1 MKLTQYQ
8 YELCTF
14 LNNCVYNE
22 LAYPPYLH
30 MTNRVVKASGLRM
43 EIFDLREG
51 IFVVICGTNSLKDW
65 LANFKVALGI
75 VPNQHK
81 QALAIVKD
89 ELCKAQVKGKPL
101 ICSGHSLGS
110 GIVEYCIANLGNI
123 EYDNY
128 MGIGYNGCGV
138 KHLGGYVKKGKM
150 INVGTSR
157 DILNGITER
166 LPFKKY
172 MQHFTPLNIVKDT
185 TTWNPIKSHSN
196 FEVMMKCNIKTIVE
210 GIDNL

>member
-1 MKLTQYQ
+1 MKITQYQ

-14 LNNCVYNE
+14 LNNCVYSE
-22 LAYPPYLH
+22 LAYTPYLH
-30 MTNRVVKASGLRM
+30 MTNRIVKVSGLRV
-43 EIFDLREG
+43 EIFDLKDG
-51 IFVVICGTNSLKDW
+51 IFVVICGTNSFVDW

-75 VPNQHK
+75 TPNQHK

-138 KHLGGYVKKGKM
+138 AHLGGYVKKGKM

>member
-1 MKLTQYQ
+1 MKITQYQ

-43 EIFDLREG
+43 EIFDLKNG
-51 IFVVICGTNSLKDW
+51 IFVVVCGTNSLVDW
-65 LANFKVALGI
+65 IANFKVALGI
-75 VPNQHK
+75 TPRQHK

-101 ICSGHSLGS
+101 IITGHSLGS
-110 GIVEYCIANLGNI
+110 GIVEYCIANLGNV

-128 MGIGYNGCGV
+128 IGIGFNGCGV
-138 KHLGGYVKKGKM
+138 KHLGGYVKEGKM
-150 INVGTSR
+150 LNVGTSK

-166 LPFKKY
+166 LPFKNYLK
-172 MQHFTPLNIVKDT
+172 HFSPLNIVRDST
-185 TTWNPIKSHSN
+185 T
-196 FEVMMKCNIKTIVE
+196 
-210 GIDNL
+210 

>member
-1 MKLTQYQ
+1 MKLTQHQ

-30 MTNRVVKASGLRM
+30 MTNRIVKLSGLRM
-43 EIFDLREG
+43 EIFNLREG

-89 ELCKAQVKGKPL
+89 ELCKAQIKGKSL
-101 ICSGHSLGS
+101 IVAGHSLGG
-110 GIVEYCIANLGNI
+110 GIAEYCIANLGNV

-128 MGIGYNGCGV
+128 IGNRLQWMWCSTFGWLS
-138 KHLGGYVKKGKM
+138 KTGK
-150 INVGTSR
+150 TAQR
-157 DILNGITER
+157 R
-166 LPFKKY
+166 Y
-172 MQHFTPLNIVKDT
+172 
-185 TTWNPIKSHSN
+185 KS
-196 FEVMMKCNIKTIVE
+196 
-210 GIDNL
+210 

>member
-1 MKLTQYQ
+1 MKLTQHQ

-30 MTNRVVKASGLRM
+30 MTNRVVKASGLRL
-43 EIFDLREG
+43 EIFDLRDG
-51 IFVVICGTNSLKDW
+51 IFIVICGTNKTSIRDW
-65 LANFKVALGI
+65 ITNFKVGLGI
-75 VPNQHK
+75 TPKQHK

-101 ICSGHSLGS
+101 IVTGHSLGS
-110 GIVEYCIANLGNI
+110 GIVEYCIANLGNV
-123 EYDNY
+123 EYDEY
-128 MGIGYNGCGV
+128 IGIGFNGCGV
-138 KHLGGYVKKGKM
+138 AHLGGYVKEGKM
-150 INVGTSR
+150 LNVGTSK

-185 TTWNPIKSHSN
+185 TTWNPIESHSN
-196 FEVMMKCNIKTIVE
+196 FDVMMKYRIENNNKGE
-210 GIDNL
+210 

>member
-1 MKLTQYQ
+1 MKITQYQ

-30 MTNRVVKASGLRM
+30 MTNRIVKASGLRM
-43 EIFDLREG
+43 EIFDLKDG
-51 IFVVICGTNSLKDW
+51 IFVVVCGTNSLVDW
-65 LANFKVALGI
+65 VANCKVALGI
-75 VPNQHK
+75 TPRQHE

-101 ICSGHSLGS
+101 IVTGHSLGA
-110 GIVEYCIANLGNI
+110 GIVEYCIANMGNV

-128 MGIGYNGCGV
+128 IGVGFNGCGV
-138 KHLGGYVKKGKM
+138 AHLGGYVKEGKM
-150 INVGTSR
+150 LNVGTSK
-157 DILNGITER
+157 DILNGITKR

-172 MQHFTPLNIVKDT
+172 MQHFTKLNIIKDFA
-185 TTWNPIKSHSN
+185 TWNPIESHSN
-196 FEVMMKCNIKTIVE
+196 FDVMMKYRVE
-210 GIDNL
+210 NNNK

>member
-1 MKLTQYQ
+1 MKLTQHQ

-30 MTNRVVKASGLRM
+30 MTNRIVKLSGLRM
-43 EIFDLREG
+43 EIFNLREG

-89 ELCKAQVKGKPL
+89 ELCKAQIKGKSL
-101 ICSGHSLGS
+101 IVAGHSLGG
-110 GIVEYCIANLGNI
+110 GIAEYCIANLGNV

-128 MGIGYNGCGV
+128 IGISFNGCGV
-138 KHLGGYVKKGKM
+138 AHLGGYPKQGKLL
-150 INVGTSR
+150 NVGTSR

-172 MQHFTPLNIVKDT
+172 LQHFTTLNIVKER
-185 TTWNPIKSHSN
+185 TTWNPIESHSN
-196 FEVMMKCNIKTIVE
+196 FQAMMNYRINKGE
-210 GIDNL
+210 